1 MEKYYIILSLLLVT
15 YIINGQDIVN
25 KKDSDYRFTEVKHL
39 DVNPVQ
45 NQNRTGTCWSF
56 SSLSFME
63 AELLRKGKGHF
74 NLSEMFIARNAYLPK
89 AINYIRMDGHFN
101 FGEGGE
107 FHDIPYVIKNF
118 GIVPESVYSGLHYG
132 SAKHNH
138 SEMVAQLKAMLDA
151 IVKKPQGG
159 KLTPSWQK
167 GFKAVVDAYLG
178 ELPENTED
186 FKFTVDGKEFTPKS
200 FAKYLNLDMDD
211 YIEVTSY
218 NHHPFYKPFVFELPD
233 NWSFHQVYNVPL
245 DDLMRIA
252 EYAINSGFTIGWG
265 ADVSEKG
272 FSHRNGLAIVPKN
285 ENSVKSRR
293 SKEKYFD
300 IDGEKVK
307 NGFIQPVEEKW
318 VTQSERQLA
327 FDNKET
333 TDDHGMHIVGIVKD
347 QNGKKYFVV
356 KNSWGDTNDLN
367 GYFFASFPYFRY
379 KTMDIFINKNAL
391 PKDIR
396 KKLGL

>member
-1 MEKYYIILSLLLVT
+1 MKTFFKIFTLSLFFFSLT
-15 YIINGQDIVN
+15 GQTIIN
-25 KKDSDYRFTEVKHL
+25 KKGSDYKFEVVKQL
-39 DVNPVQ
+39 DVNSVQ

-56 SSLSFME
+56 SSLSFLE
-63 AELLRKGKGHF
+63 SELLRNGKGNY
-74 NLSEMFIARNAYLPK
+74 NLSEMYIARNAYPGK

-107 FHDIPYVIKNF
+107 FHDIPYVIRNF
-118 GIVPESVYSGLHYG
+118 GIVPESEYSGLHYG

-151 IVKKPQGG
+151 LLKKPQGG
-159 KLTPSWQK
+159 KLTPVWK
-167 GFKAVVDAYLG
+167 NGFMGVVDSYLG
-178 ELPENTED
+178 ELPKNTED
-186 FKFTVDGKEFTPKS
+186 FKFKVDGKEFTPLS
-200 FAKYLNLDMDD
+200 YAKYLGLDMDD
-211 YIEVTSY
+211 YVEITSY

-233 NWSFHQVYNVPL
+233 NWSFQEVYNVPI
-245 DDLMRIA
+245 DDFMEIA
-252 EYAINSGFTIGWG
+252 EHAIMNGYTMGWG

-272 FSHRNGLAIVPKN
+272 FSHRSGLAIVPEDK
-285 ENSVKSRR
+285 NSVKTR
-293 SKEKYFD
+293 SNTEMVFD
-300 IDGEKVK
+300 IDGEKIP
-307 NGFIQPVEEKW
+307 NGYMQPVKEKW
-318 VTQSERQLA
+318 ATQDDRQIA

-347 QNGKKYFVV
+347 QKGKKYFMV

-379 KTMDIFINKNAL
+379 KTMDIFINKNAI
-391 PKDIR
+391 PKKIR

>member
-1 MEKYYIILSLLLVT
+1 MNIIFKLAILFFISNIAFAQAL
-15 YIINGQDIVN
+15 VN
-25 KKDSDYRFTEVKHL
+25 KKGSDYKFTEVKHL

-63 AELLRKGKGHF
+63 AEILRKGKGHY
-74 NLSEMFIARNAYLPK
+74 NLSEMYIARNAYLPK
-89 AINYIRMDGHFN
+89 AINYVRMDGHFN

-132 SAKHNH
+132 SDKHNH
-138 SEMVAQLKAMLDA
+138 SEMVAQLKAMLEA

-159 KLTPSWQK
+159 KLTTSWQK
-167 GFKAVVDAYLG
+167 GFKSVVDAYLG
-178 ELPENTED
+178 ELPANTED
-186 FKFTVDGKEFTPKS
+186 FKFIVDGKEFTPKS
-200 FAKYLNLDMDD
+200 FAKHLDLDMDD
-211 YIEVTSY
+211 YIEITSY

-245 DDLMRIA
+245 DDFMKIA
-252 EYAINSGFTIGWG
+252 ENAIMKGYTLGWG

-272 FSHRNGLAIVPKN
+272 FSHRNGLAIVPKDP
-285 ENSVKSRR
+285 NSVKSRR
-293 SKEKYFD
+293 SSEKFFD
-300 IDGEKVK
+300 IDGEKIP
-307 NGFIQPVEEKW
+307 NGYMQPVEEKW
-318 VTQSERQLA
+318 VSQQERQIA

-347 QNGKKYFVV
+347 QKGKKYFVV